1 VTDVSDP
8 HCLEP
13 EPLLSGIAPICSVR
27 GKRFRFQMSRRN
39 QFNGICHDILGTF
52 VSRYN
57 DHDGYW
63 SLGQYV
69 ALLERLG
76 ESQLQL
82 TLRDA
87 TEAPDNRVIAASE
100 KYYRGAVLR
109 MMEANSMPQVWL
121 ANATIKVSIV
131 APAKVACEIEIVSD
145 LGRTYRSERTIT
157 VRPHDPVIELRR
169 TDRFG
174 PSNQKGR

>member
-1 VTDVSDP
+1 M
-8 HCLEP
+8 
-13 EPLLSGIAPICSVR
+13 A
-27 GKRFRFQMSRRN
+27 RRN

-52 VSRYN
+52 VSRHN

-69 ALLERLG
+69 VLLERRG
-76 ESQLQL
+76 EGQLQL
-82 TLRDA
+82 KLMDV
-87 TEAPDNRVIAASE
+87 TEGPESRVIAASE
-100 KYYRGAVLR
+100 KHYRGAVLR

-157 VRPHDPVIELRR
+157 VRPHDPVIEMRR
-169 TDRFG
+169 ADRFG